1 MSVKRKSDLANDD
14 ASVKKQLKVFKAK
27 SDKGSGNKIPKT
39 NSPDV
44 SKPKVNTEKNIEGK
58 DNSVETLKLKN
69 KSSPNFKK
77 NKKTTAQEFTK
88 NGEKKK
94 FKNEHSNGKK
104 KSALERRENKRKLKS
119 ERQSKKKKDETVV
132 DLGTKAKHVWNKVR
146 AEDCPEN
153 EREKLL
159 NELHDLVKGNLNK
172 VNQNYFVIRGSLG
185 SELSLND

>member
-27 SDKGSGNKIPKT
+27 SEKGSGNKIPKT
-39 NSPDV
+39 NSLDV
-44 SKPKVNTEKNIEGK
+44 SKPKVKTEKNNEGK
-58 DNSVETLKLKN
+58 EKSVETQNQKN

-77 NKKTTAQEFTK
+77 NKKLTAQKFTN
-88 NGEKKK
+88 NGETKK
-94 FKNEHSNGKK
+94 FKNGNSNGKK
-104 KSALERRENKRKLKS
+104 ESALERREKKRKLKS

-132 DLGTKAKHVWNKVR
+132 DLGTKAKLVWNKVR

-172 VNQNYFVIRGSLG
+172 VNQKYFVIRGSKFV
-185 SELSLND
+185 SLSCL